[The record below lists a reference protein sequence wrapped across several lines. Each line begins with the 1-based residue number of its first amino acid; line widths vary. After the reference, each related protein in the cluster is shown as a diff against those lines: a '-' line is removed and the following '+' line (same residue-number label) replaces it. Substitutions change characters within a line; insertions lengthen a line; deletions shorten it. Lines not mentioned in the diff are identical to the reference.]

1 MRSRSNLKV
10 DLGVLGTCLGGSVI
24 GCYHLKPIFHGEIQM
39 STIFVKMGQFKM
51 AAIWKPL
58 EIFYTQTIQLL
69 ICLWDTVWCPLCI
82 LKWTGS
88 TQNVGEPPFM
98 KFISLV
104 CSAWLTSIIFV
115 PFHAK
120 ISMIHYVK
128 PLCCTSNSF
137 WDIVIWNFEN
147 FDFEHTC
154 DLEK

>member
-10 DLGVLGTCLGGSVI
+10 DLGVLGICLGGSVI

-39 STIFVKMGQFKM
+39 PAIFGKVRHFKM

-58 EIFYTQTIQLL
+58 QIFQNRPFHKWPCLLRTI
-69 ICLWDTVWCPLCI
+69 WCPLCI
-82 LKWTGS
+82 LKCTGL
-88 TQNVGEPPFM
+88 TQNVARPPFM
-98 KFISLV
+98 KFVSLV

-115 PFHAK
+115 PYHAK
-120 ISMIHYVK
+120 TSMIYYVK

-137 WDIVIWNFEN
+137 WDIIIWNFEN
-147 FDFEHTC
+147 FGFERTC